1 MALPTGKPGDQEQ
14 QRAEAIRD
22 YARILRSVID
32 EWASP
37 HPGDAAW
44 LMYSANYLMN
54 TGETRWAIDPV
65 TLNWRVKDAPPVD
78 ASRLASNL
86 DFVLLTHTHGDH
98 FDLDLIRSLRDAEIK
113 WVIPAWMQTRVME
126 ECGLRVERIITP
138 KPGQSLDLDGLRITP
153 FESLHWEPPA
163 GDRGEPRGVPEMG
176 YQVEN
181 GRKNWVIPGDIR
193 DYDAGK
199 LPVFGKIDLFFAHLW
214 LGRKSA
220 LMREPPL
227 LQKFCQFCVNFQPH
241 AIALTHLQE
250 WGRAEDDM
258 WGPRHASQAQE
269 CLGQTLPGCRVV
281 AAQTGQKILL

>member
-22 YARILRSVID
+22 YARILKAVID

-37 HPGDAAW
+37 HPGEAAW
-44 LMYSANYLMN
+44 LMYSANYLIK

-78 ASRLASNL
+78 TSQLASNL

-98 FDLDLIRSLRDAEIK
+98 FDLDLIRSLRGAEIT
-113 WVIPAWMQTRVME
+113 WVIPAWMQARVAQD
-126 ECGLRVERIITP
+126 CGLRSEKILTP
-138 KPGQSLDLDGLRITP
+138 TSGQPLECHGLRITP
-153 FESLHWEPPA
+153 FQSLHWEQPV
-163 GDRGEPRGVPEMG
+163 GDAGEPRGVPEMG
-176 YQVEN
+176 YQVESGN
-181 GRKNWVIPGDIR
+181 RNWVIPGDIR
-193 DYDAGK
+193 EYNAAK
-199 LPVFGKIDLFFAHLW
+199 LPAFGRIDLLFAHLW

-227 LQKFCQFCVNFQPH
+227 LQKFCQFYSDIHPE

-250 WGRAEDDM
+250 WGRSEDDM
-258 WGPRHASQAQE
+258 WGLQHASQAQE